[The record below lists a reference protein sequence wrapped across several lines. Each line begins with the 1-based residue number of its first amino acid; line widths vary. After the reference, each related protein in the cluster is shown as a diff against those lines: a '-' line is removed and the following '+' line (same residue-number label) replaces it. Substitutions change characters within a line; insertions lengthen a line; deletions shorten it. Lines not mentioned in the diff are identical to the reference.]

1 MGCTQSSIE
10 EQDLVTACRKGDIST
25 VQRLLDQGVD
35 VNVNVKGW
43 APVTVASFN
52 NHLEIVKLL
61 LLDRNAIVD
70 NPNGSNR
77 STALQWAS
85 NFGHTDVVKLLLDR
99 DANVDFMD
107 YDGDTALINASR
119 AGRKEC
125 VKLLLSKGA
134 RVDFKNDNLKT
145 ALDLAQTEGHIEI
158 VKLLTRGK

>member
-1 MGCTQSSIE
+1 MGCAQSSIE
-10 EQDLVTACRKGDIST
+10 EQDLVTACRTGDIST

-61 LLDRNAIVD
+61 LDRNAIVD
-70 NPNGSNR
+70 NPNASNR

-119 AGRKEC
+119 AGRIEC
-125 VKLLLSKGA
+125 VQLLLNKGA

-145 ALDLAQTEGHIEI
+145 ALDLAQAEGHTEI
-158 VKLLTRGK
+158 VKLLTSGK